1 MASLFGMADGWS
13 QVGIFLGYQCRKPG
27 GTYSVCRKNR
37 SSPFGR
43 TISCFASMAKMPH
56 SCEDHRQPS
65 LIRGCDHLIVADGT
79 AGLDHGCR
87 ACLHSCQQP
96 NGEWEEGVGCDRI
109 TNRQGLVPTR
119 LIRGGL
125 GLPGSGNGRL

>member
-1 MASLFGMADGWS
+1 MRISDWS
-13 QVGIFLGYQCRKPG
+13 SDVCSSDLYQCRKPG

-56 SCEDHRQPS
+56 SCEDNRQPS
-65 LIRGCDHLIVADGT
+65 LIRGCDHLIVAAGT

-87 ACLHSCQQP
+87 ACLSSCQP
-96 NGEWEEGVGCDRI
+96 PLREWEERSACDRC
-109 TNRQGLVPTR
+109 THRPCFFPTCLTAPALDFPR
-119 LIRGGL
+119 T
-125 GLPGSGNGRL
+125 

>member
-1 MASLFGMADGWS
+1 MTSSFGIATGGS
-13 QVGIFLGYQCRKPG
+13 QDGIFLGYQCRKPG

-87 ACLHSCQQP
+87 ACLYSCQQP
-96 NGEWEEGVGCDRI
+96 RSEEHTSELQSLMSISYAVFCYKKKNTII
-109 TNRQGLVPTR
+109 TD
-119 LIRGGL
+119 I
-125 GLPGSGNGRL
+125 